1 MPHALFSSR
10 ISKSHSASRRSLRRA
25 AGLGLGFLSLLSV
38 SAAHAG
44 TVNWDKTPGDWF
56 ANPTHWDN
64 GSYPGAGDDAVNMS
78 TAAMTLGQSTTV
90 NRFFSNGAFS
100 LQGGT
105 FSGSQASSLSTITVN
120 NVFTVNEGGISNFTV
135 NQGTGGSFVLGS
147 SGGNFLDN
155 TIIGSSV
162 DMATNPS
169 AFLRLYDTNTFN
181 GAITLGSTSELDL
194 RDGNANMVIG
204 TAGSLAG
211 AGTVTQDFSGATLT
225 NNGTINANSTG
236 NTLNITNSTL
246 NSAAGSV
253 LEASNGGILSLSST
267 ITSAASILASG
278 GTVDISGTF
287 TGTGGTITASNGG
300 MVNILGTTL
309 LGTINTDA
317 NTALILN
324 SSGTNNLS
332 GTTVNGNLDLATD
345 NGAYLRAFGVDTVNG
360 AITLGPTGILDLRD
374 GNTNLTLG
382 SGGSLA
388 GSGTVTQD
396 FSGSTLTNNGTINAN
411 VGGQTLN
418 QINSNFVNNGTA
430 EATNGGILSLSNNV
444 TNNGALNATGTGSL
458 VTLAGTFTGGGSNLI
473 TASGGGQVQVNG
485 VNLLGTINE
494 ATGTALVFNGSG
506 TNNLNGTTINGNL
519 DLATNNGAFLRF
531 FNTDT
536 VNGVISLGTTS
547 NGLDLRDGNANLI
560 LNGGL
565 TGYGSVSE
573 DFGGST
579 LTNNGTVNAN
589 VGGQTLSQI
598 NSNFVNNGTAEATN
612 GGILSLSNN
621 VTNNGLLAASSG
633 GILDISGTFTSSLGN
648 SINGVGGTVNI
659 NGVNLVGTINETAGT
674 SLVLNSS
681 GANNLNG
688 TTINGNL
695 DLATNTNAFLRA
707 FNADTVNGAITL
719 GPTGTL
725 DLRDGNTNLTL
736 GGSGLVGSGTVTQD
750 FSGATLT
757 NNGGVVANVAGQQ
770 LNLQVSTFNNN
781 YIVQA
786 TNGATL
792 NLDNTNTNANDG
804 STLASNNAG
813 SVVSITGTY
822 TGAGND
828 FITTA
833 GGGQV
838 QVNGATLL
846 GTINTDAN
854 TALVFNGSGAN
865 NLSGTTVNGNLDLAT
880 NGSAFLRAFG
890 ADTVNGAITLGPT
903 GMLDLRDG
911 NASLTLGSGGS
922 LAGSGTVTQDFSGA
936 TLTNSGTVNANI
948 GGQTL
953 NITNS
958 NFTNTGTTEVQNGAA
973 LSVTSANTDSGNIL
987 VKTGG
992 TATFSQG
999 LTQTAGLTQADGT
1012 LNSPLTLTGGTL
1024 AGTGTVVGAVTNTGG
1039 TVSAGSSTSPFGTL
1053 AVNGSLTQA
1062 SGGVLDAVFS
1072 STQNSLLAVKGTVT
1086 TGGVLDVSY
1095 LGSGPYTGSGP
1106 FTFLDYTSLA
1116 TSLTGT
1122 GPTQYFSNEMFLAD
1136 GTGVIDG
1143 SNGFTY
1149 ELLNDAAN
1157 KGLQLEVL
1165 NNGAPVP
1172 EASTTISLGVLL
1184 LLGGAGVWRA
1194 KRRTAAAAD

>member
-120 NVFTVNEGGISNFTV
+120 NVFTVNGGGISNFTV

-444 TNNGALNATGTGSL
+444 TNNG
-458 VTLAGTFTGGGSNLI
+458 
-473 TASGGGQVQVNG
+473 
-485 VNLLGTINE
+485 
-494 ATGTALVFNGSG
+494 
-506 TNNLNGTTINGNL
+506 
-519 DLATNNGAFLRF
+519 
-531 FNTDT
+531 
-536 VNGVISLGTTS
+536 
-547 NGLDLRDGNANLI
+547 
-560 LNGGL
+560 
-565 TGYGSVSE
+565 
-573 DFGGST
+573 
-579 LTNNGTVNAN
+579 
-589 VGGQTLSQI
+589 
-598 NSNFVNNGTAEATN
+598 
-612 GGILSLSNN
+612 
-621 VTNNGLLAASSG
+621 LLAASSG

-707 FNADTVNGAITL
+707 FNADTVNGVITL

-770 LNLQVSTFNNN
+770 LNLQVSTFNSN

-1039 TVSAGSSTSPFGTL
+1039 TVSAGNSTSPFGTL
-1053 AVNGSLTQA
+1053 AVNGRFTQG